1 MVGDEMVSGEMVGT
15 EQRAHVTGI
24 RTVAVPV
31 RDQDRALAFWTGPL
45 GMEVRLDAALGSGRW
60 IEVAPAGAA
69 TTIALTA
76 ADAGSVPGG
85 DTGIR
90 LTTGDAGAAHSAL
103 TAAGVDTDPDVLRW
117 PGVPPM
123 FVLRD
128 PDGNRLTVV
137 EQP

>member
-1 MVGDEMVSGEMVGT
+1 MVST
-15 EQRAHVTGI
+15 ERRAHVTGI

-31 RDQDRALAFWTGPL
+31 LDQDRAVAFWTGPL
-45 GMEVRLDAALGSGRW
+45 GMDLRLDVPLGVGRW
-60 IEVAPAGAA
+60 IEVAAAGAE
-69 TTIALTA
+69 TSIALTA
-76 ADAGSVPGG
+76 AGADEVGR

-90 LTTGDAGAAHSAL
+90 LTTADAAAAHAQL
-103 TAAGVDTDPDVLRW
+103 AKAGVDVDPDVLRW

-137 EQP
+137 EA

>member
-1 MVGDEMVSGEMVGT
+1 MVST
-15 EQRAHVTGI
+15 EHRAQVTGI

-45 GMEVRLDAALGSGRW
+45 GMAVRLDVPLGAGRW
-60 IEVAPAGAA
+60 IEVAPVGAA
-69 TTIALTA
+69 TSVALVL
-76 ADAGSVPGG
+76 AGAEDEVGR

-90 LTTGDAGAAHSAL
+90 LSSVDAEAAHAALRAAGA
-103 TAAGVDTDPDVLRW
+103 DTDPDLLRW

-128 PDGNRLTVV
+128 PDGNRLTVI
-137 EQP
+137 EA

>member
-1 MVGDEMVSGEMVGT
+1 MTTGELHAT
-15 EQRAHVTGI
+15 VTGI

-31 RDQDRALAFWTGPL
+31 LDQDRALAFWTGPL
-45 GMEVRLDAALGSGRW
+45 GMAVRLDVPMGQGRW
-60 IEVAPAGAA
+60 IEVAAAGAQ
-69 TTIALTA
+69 TSVSLDV
-76 ADAGSVPGG
+76 ADDVGG

-90 LTTGDAGAAHSAL
+90 LTTTDAAAAHEELA
-103 TAAGVDTDPDVLRW
+103 AAGVDVDPDVLRW

-137 EQP
+137 EQPA

>member
-1 MVGDEMVSGEMVGT
+1 MTTTVL
-15 EQRAHVTGI
+15 VTGV

-31 RDQDRALAFWTGPL
+31 TDQDRAVAFWTGPL
-45 GMEVRLDAALGSGRW
+45 GLTVRLDVPMGAGRW
-60 IEVAPAGAA
+60 IEVAPEGAPTSLALVPADDERPAG
-69 TTIALTA
+69 I
-76 ADAGSVPGG
+76 

-90 LTTGDAGAAHSAL
+90 LTTPDADAAHAAL
-103 TAAGVDTDPDVLRW
+103 TAAGIDVDAEVLRW

-137 EQP
+137 QDA

>member
-1 MVGDEMVSGEMVGT
+1 MVSTG
-15 EQRAHVTGI
+15 QRAHVSGI

-45 GMEVRLDAALGSGRW
+45 GMEVRLDAPLGAGRW

-69 TTIALTA
+69 TSIALTA

-90 LTTGDAGAAHSAL
+90 LSTGDAGAAHAAF
-103 TAAGVDTDPDVLRW
+103 TAVGVDTDPEVLRW
-117 PGVPPM
+117 PGVPAM
-123 FVLRD
+123 LVLRD

>member
-1 MVGDEMVSGEMVGT
+1 MTTGELGT
-15 EQRAHVTGI
+15 TVTGI

-45 GMEVRLDAALGSGRW
+45 GMTTRLDVPLGGGRW
-60 IEVAPAGAA
+60 IEVAPDGAQTSVALVAAGE
-69 TTIALTA
+69 
-76 ADAGSVPGG
+76 DEVGR

-90 LTTGDAGAAHSAL
+90 LTTSDAASAHAALAEAGAD
-103 TAAGVDTDPDVLRW
+103 VDPELLRW

-137 EQP
+137 EEAP